1 MPIDLKTGGEN
12 QTFRPADKRIDTY
25 FTQPSREQ
33 TNQQEMRAQEK
44 IERAARQAEREARQS
59 QQAGEPL
66 MSWDAPEFEV
76 YEKSARWYLIAG
88 VLVLAMAVWGLVS
101 NSPIMSITFILIGIV
116 GYIQLQRDPV
126 VRTFSIT
133 TTGVLV
139 GKELY
144 PYENIKSF
152 WIFYDPP
159 HTKVVSLHTQA
170 KFLPFVHIPLAG
182 ENPVAIH
189 QTLTEYIPEI
199 EQDPSLINTLE
210 QVLHI

>member
-1 MPIDLKTGGEN
+1 MPIDLKTGGKN
-12 QTFRPADKRIDTY
+12 KTFNPNDQRLDDYYNRPSAAEE
-25 FTQPSREQ
+25 SRRGAI
-33 TNQQEMRAQEK
+33 QQEN
-44 IERAARQAEREARQS
+44 AERENRQS
-59 QQAGEPL
+59 QQAGQIL
-66 MSWDAPEFEV
+66 MSWEAPEFEV
-76 YEKSARWYLIAG
+76 YEKSVRWYLVAG
-88 VLVLAMAVWGLVS
+88 VLDLAMAIWGLVS
-101 NSPIMSITFILIGIV
+101 DSPIMSITFILIGIV
-116 GYIQLQRDPV
+116 GYIQLQRPPV

-144 PYENIKSF
+144 PYENISSF

-159 HTKVVSLHTQA
+159 HTKMISLHTKA
-170 KFLPFVHIPLAG
+170 KFLPFVHIPIAG

-199 EQDPSLINTLE
+199 EQDPSLINTIE